1 MAQWLGG
8 HSQRSAHGGD
18 SALELR
24 RILSADCAAGVDT
37 HLVIEAER
45 DAVPWHVQ
53 TGERST
59 MAYSVHM
66 ARLRRS

>member
-1 MAQWLGG
+1 VA
-8 HSQRSAHGGD
+8 
-18 SALELR
+18 EVR
-24 RILSADCAAGVDT
+24 RVLSADCAAGVDT
-37 HLVIEAER
+37 SLVIEAER

-66 ARLRRS
+66 ARLRRR